1 MDTNTV
7 IDNEPNTIDHEIKLT
22 VTLSN
27 SKNSIK
33 DKRIRGSRDRVISMI
48 PSSMI
53 STSSYVT

>member
-53 STSSYVT
+53 STSLYVT

>member
-33 DKRIRGSRDRVISMI
+33 DKRIRGSRDSVISMI

-53 STSSYVT
+53 STSLYVT